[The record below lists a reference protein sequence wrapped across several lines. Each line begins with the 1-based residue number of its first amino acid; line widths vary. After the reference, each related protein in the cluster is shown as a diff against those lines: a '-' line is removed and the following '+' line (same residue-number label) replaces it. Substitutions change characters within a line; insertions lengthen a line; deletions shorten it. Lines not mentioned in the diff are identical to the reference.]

1 MILYDEREE
10 CFSVEGRRNSM
21 ESLSSDEVSV
31 SNADYPL
38 GLSYHPL
45 EDYATF
51 VQNDPKFVHYR
62 ESIYTWLIT
71 VCCTLS
77 P

>member
-10 CFSVEGRRNSM
+10 SVSVEGRRNS
-21 ESLSSDEVSV
+21 EGSLSSEDMSV

-38 GLSYHPL
+38 GVSYHPL

-51 VQNDPKFVHYR
+51 VQNDSKFVYYR
-62 ESIYTWLIT
+62 ENIYSWLIT
-71 VCCTLS
+71 VCSLCS
-77 P
+77 C